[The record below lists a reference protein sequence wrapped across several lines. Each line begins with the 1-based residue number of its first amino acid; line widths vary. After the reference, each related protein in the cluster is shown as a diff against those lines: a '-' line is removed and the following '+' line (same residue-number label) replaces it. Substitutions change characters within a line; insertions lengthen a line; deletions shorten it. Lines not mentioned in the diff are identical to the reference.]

1 MKRGYIWAALQQP
14 LSAPRGRIRKTKSR
28 LSPFGFVRVRSCF
41 CMRESSDTNEI
52 TNIYYYWLL
61 DFTWFFV
68 HKHRRQRADR
78 NVNSLSAAPITSS
91 V

>member
-1 MKRGYIWAALQQP
+1 MKRGYIWAALLQP

-52 TNIYYYWLL
+52 TNIYYCWPLLLPL

-68 HKHRRQRADR
+68 QAAARRQKC
-78 NVNSLSAAPITSS
+78 
-91 V
+91 